1 MRGRSITETE
11 LNKVQMM
18 INSGMADADI
28 AYCMDFS
35 EKTIERIRTGKHI
48 LQIRKMVAETIN
60 EATNVSVPERKNED
74 AFIGAILANQREII
88 ELLNE
93 LVAAWRE

>member
-1 MRGRSITETE
+1 MRGRNITETE
-11 LNKVQMM
+11 LNKVQKM
-18 INSGMADADI
+18 IDSGMADADI

-60 EATNVSVPERKNED
+60 EATNVSVPERKNEV

>member
-1 MRGRSITETE
+1 MRGRNITETE
-11 LNKVQMM
+11 LNKVQKM
-18 INSGMADADI
+18 IDSGMADADI

-60 EATNVSVPERKNED
+60 EATNVSVPERK
-74 AFIGAILANQREII
+74 II

-93 LVAAWRE
+93 LVAHGVNEKGATNGNNS

>member
-1 MRGRSITETE
+1 MRGRNITETE
-11 LNKVQMM
+11 LNKVQKM
-18 INSGMADADI
+18 IDSGMADADI

-74 AFIGAILANQREII
+74 AFIGAILANQRGII